1 MYTQMRKKL
10 TINVDEKIYHGLHS
24 LIEKGKISKYIEDL
38 LKPHIVEQELAIAY
52 QEMAQDQQRE
62 EEAKEWIEGL
72 LD

>member
-1 MYTQMRKKL
+1 MRKKL
-10 TINVDEKIYHGLHS
+10 TINVDEKIYYGLHS
-24 LIEKGKISKYIEDL
+24 LIEKGKIGKFIEDL

-62 EEAKEWIEGL
+62 DEAKEWIEGL